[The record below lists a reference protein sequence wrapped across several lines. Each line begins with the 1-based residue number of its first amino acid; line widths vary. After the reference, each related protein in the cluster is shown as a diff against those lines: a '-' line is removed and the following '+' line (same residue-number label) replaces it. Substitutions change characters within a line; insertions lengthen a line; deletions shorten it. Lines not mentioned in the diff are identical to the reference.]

1 MDSKVIDDFLFYLEN
16 EKHYST
22 HTINSYANDIT
33 AFVNFIKEN
42 KLASS
47 ITRINSIRIPKNFIA
62 YLSNK
67 DYSQTSINR
76 HLSTMR
82 SFYNY
87 LLREEIVKENLFVDV
102 KNIKEPR
109 KLPKFIDD
117 DVLINVLESIDTTTD
132 LGNRNYILLE
142 LLFATG
148 LRVSELCNLEVNDID
163 FSNKMIKVHGKGN
176 KQRIVVMY
184 DTLIDNLKYYITF
197 TRSNLLSKTNPDAKH
212 LFINYKGTYLTP
224 RGVRVILNSIID
236 KSDEFIK
243 ITPHMLRHSFATT
256 LLNNGCDLRMVQELL
271 GHKNLQTTQIY
282 TKVSTETLMKEYKE
296 AFNNDK

>member
-1 MDSKVIDDFLFYLEN
+1 MDSKIIDQFIFYLQN
-16 EKHYST
+16 EKHYSD
-22 HTINSYANDIT
+22 HTLNSYSKDIQS
-33 AFVNFIKEN
+33 FVDFITEN
-42 KLASS
+42 KLARSIVKLSS
-47 ITRINSIRIPKNFIA
+47 PRIPKNFIS
-62 YLSNK
+62 YLSSKN
-67 DYSQTSINR
+67 YSQTSINR

-87 LLREEIVKENLFVDV
+87 LLKEDMINDNLFLDI
-102 KNIKEPR
+102 KNVKEPR

-117 DVLINVLESIDTTTD
+117 EVLINVLESIDTKTD
-132 LGNRNYILLE
+132 LGNRNYLILE

-148 LRVSELCNLEVNDID
+148 LRVSELCNLEIKDID

-176 KQRIVVMY
+176 KDRIVVMY
-184 DTLIDNLKYYITF
+184 DSLIENLRFYITF
-197 TRSNLLSKTNPDAKH
+197 TRSNLLSKVDTDAKK
-212 LFINYKGTYLTP
+212 LFINYKGGYLTT

-236 KSDEFIK
+236 KSNEYIH

-282 TKVSTETLMKEYKE
+282 THVSQNTIMDEYKK
-296 AFNNDK
+296 AFNKK

>member
-1 MDSKVIDDFLFYLEN
+1 MDSKIIDQFLFYLEN
-16 EKHYST
+16 EKHYSE
-22 HTINSYANDIT
+22 HTLTSYSKDIES
-33 AFVNFIKEN
+33 FVCFIKEN

-47 ITRINSIRIPKNFIA
+47 ITRINSQRIPKNFIS

-67 DYSQTSINR
+67 EYTQKSINR

-87 LLREEIVKENLFVDV
+87 LLKEDIVKKNLFNEV

-117 DVLINVLESIDTTTD
+117 EILINVLESIDTKTD
-132 LGNRNYILLE
+132 LGFRNYLILE

-148 LRVSELCNLEVNDID
+148 LRVSEMCNLEIKDID
-163 FSNKMIKVHGKGN
+163 FSNKMIKIKGKG
-176 KQRIVVMY
+176 KKERIVVMY
-184 DTLIDNLKYYITF
+184 NTLIENLKYYITF
-197 TRSNLLSKTNPDAKH
+197 TRSNLLSIGNTDATK
-212 LFINYKGTYLTP
+212 LFINYKGGYLTP

-243 ITPHMLRHSFATT
+243 ITPHMIRHSFATS
-256 LLNNGCDLRMVQELL
+256 LLNNGYDLRMLQELL

-282 TKVSTETLMKEYKE
+282 THVSDETLVAEYNK
-296 AFNNDK
+296 AFNKKE

>member
-1 MDSKVIDDFLFYLEN
+1 MDSKIIDQFIFYLQN
-16 EKHYST
+16 EKHYSD
-22 HTINSYANDIT
+22 HTLNSYSKDIQS
-33 AFVNFIKEN
+33 FVDFITEN
-42 KLASS
+42 KLARSIVKLSS
-47 ITRINSIRIPKNFIA
+47 PRIPKNFIS

-67 DYSQTSINR
+67 NYSQTSINR

-87 LLREEIVKENLFVDV
+87 LLKEDMINDNLFLDI
-102 KNIKEPR
+102 KNVKEPR

-117 DVLINVLESIDTTTD
+117 EVLINVLESIDTKTD
-132 LGNRNYILLE
+132 LGNRNYLILE

-148 LRVSELCNLEVNDID
+148 LRVSELCNLEIKDID

-176 KQRIVVMY
+176 KDRIVVMY
-184 DTLIDNLKYYITF
+184 DSLIENLRFYITF
-197 TRSNLLSKTNPDAKH
+197 TRSNLLSKVDTDAKK
-212 LFINYKGTYLTP
+212 LFINYKGGYLTT

-236 KSDEFIK
+236 KSDEYIH

-282 TKVSTETLMKEYKE
+282 THVSQNTIMDEYKK
-296 AFNNDK
+296 AFNKK